1 MNKFL
6 LNGEW
11 NVCGVNPFT
20 SQQIEFKGV
29 VPGSTI
35 NDIFKSGVEKDDIF
49 QSLHQRLFMWDVSK
63 EIFLSQPVLGSG

>member
-49 QSLHQRLFMWDVSK
+49 YRDNMEKYQKYERYNFTYTKKLF
-63 EIFLSQPVLGSG
+63 